1 MKKMIFTLLTG
12 LMAVVLV
19 ACGGNEEGAKAKND
33 DKAKTAETQSAE
45 GTAKANVRNAKEI
58 RSTANR

>member
-1 MKKMIFTLLTG
+1 MKKMMFTLITG

-19 ACGGNEEGAKAKND
+19 ACGGNEESTEAKND
-33 DKAKTAETQSAE
+33 DKAKTAETDQQ
-45 GTAKANVRNAKEI
+45 KANGRNAKEI